1 MDDRELLA
9 ACYHTMY
16 RGMVQKNKV
25 LLDRVLDDSFV
36 LLHMTGMR
44 QSKGQYIESI
54 VNGTLNYYSEQTDDI
69 DIAIV
74 VDTARM
80 VGQSRVSAAVFGG
93 GRHTWRLRLAIDAVK
108 RDEHWYFAGAKAS
121 TY

>member
-1 MDDRELLA
+1 MDDHRMLT

-16 RGMVQKNKV
+16 QGMVQKNEV
-25 LLDRVLDDSFV
+25 LLDRVLDDSFA

-44 QSKGQYIESI
+44 QSKGQYIEAI
-54 VNGTLNYYSEQTDDI
+54 ADGTLNYYSEQTDDVNVA
-69 DIAIV
+69 IAG
-74 VDTARM
+74 DTARI

-93 GRHTWRLRLAIDAVK
+93 GKRTWRLQLTIEAVK
-108 RDEHWYFAGAKAS
+108 RGGQWYFSEAKAS